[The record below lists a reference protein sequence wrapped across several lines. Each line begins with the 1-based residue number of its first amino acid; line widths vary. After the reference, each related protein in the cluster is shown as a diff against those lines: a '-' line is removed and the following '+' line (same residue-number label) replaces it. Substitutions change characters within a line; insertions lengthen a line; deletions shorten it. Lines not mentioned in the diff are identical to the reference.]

1 MMKNRND
8 QRLGSLPRQGC
19 LIGRM
24 LLLLGGLTL
33 LNPSHAQSLNGL
45 NPNMDS
51 KAVKSIDQASTTPD
65 HTTLWNEDD
74 ANDQNWMFHFQNT
87 DIIQGN
93 PPFHSPYVGL
103 NSLPAGGNAAETV
116 SIDLMVGAHLWPGGE
131 LYFDAE
137 PYQGYGLGTT
147 HGIADFPNGEAFK
160 AGTST
165 GNIILPRLFY
175 RQTFGFGGEQE
186 QLPSGETQLAQKADI
201 SRLTLT
207 FGKFS
212 VGDLFDNNTYTH
224 DQRSQFMGWTFVDSG
239 GFDFAQDADGFTEG
253 VALDFN
259 QKNWALIWGHF
270 LVPAIKNT
278 HVMDFDLTKAW
289 EEILELDERFTI
301 KGHPGN
307 VRLIGWLLSA
317 HIGSFWN
324 TVNDPAAGEDITQT
338 AQYRKQFGFAVSA
351 DQEITKDLGV
361 FTRISWGQPNDDTY
375 LFTDMSESL
384 AIGGQL
390 AGTMWSRPDD
400 TVGFGDTIG
409 ALSQAQSTYYNN
421 GGLGAV
427 IGDGQISYGPENVTE
442 IYYNAQLAPHVNLTG
457 DFQLAVDPGFNSARG
472 PVPIFGARL
481 HFEY

>member
-1 MMKNRND
+1 
-8 QRLGSLPRQGC
+8 
-19 LIGRM
+19 
-24 LLLLGGLTL
+24 
-33 LNPSHAQSLNGL
+33 
-45 NPNMDS
+45 
-51 KAVKSIDQASTTPD
+51 
-65 HTTLWNEDD
+65 
-74 ANDQNWMFHFQNT
+74 
-87 DIIQGN
+87 
-93 PPFHSPYVGL
+93 
-103 NSLPAGGNAAETV
+103 
-116 SIDLMVGAHLWPGGE
+116 
-131 LYFDAE
+131 
-137 PYQGYGLGTT
+137 
-147 HGIADFPNGEAFK
+147 
-160 AGTST
+160 
-165 GNIILPRLFY
+165 
-175 RQTFGFGGEQE
+175 
-186 QLPSGETQLAQKADI
+186 
-201 SRLTLT
+201 
-207 FGKFS
+207 
-212 VGDLFDNNTYTH
+212 
-224 DQRSQFMGWTFVDSG
+224 
-239 GFDFAQDADGFTEG
+239 
-253 VALDFN
+253 
-259 QKNWALIWGHF
+259 
-270 LVPAIKNT
+270 VPAIKNT

-375 LFTDMSESL
+375 LFTDMSES
-384 AIGGQL
+384 IGGQL